1 MFKAIKKILG
11 LPSNPY
17 TGITVRVEKDNLVEY
32 VPGPHVILSKLPF
45 TFPGS
50 CVNVVYMPGYR
61 LCAGVPGRHLFTL
74 LFTDTNPSCDFDNKV
89 RVVLVTQDKEGN
101 LAWIR
106 CWNRDEIEQRIG
118 GRGYKYLLEHS
129 KINWRILA
137 IG

>member
-1 MFKAIKKILG
+1 MFEKVKRLLG
-11 LPSNPY
+11 FPVNPY
-17 TGITVRVEKDNLVEY
+17 KGITVRVEKDNLVEY
-32 VPGPHVILSKLPF
+32 VPGRHVILSKLPF

-61 LCAGVPGRHLFTL
+61 LRTTVPGRHLFTL

-89 RVVLVTQDKEGN
+89 RVVLVTQDEEGN

-118 GRGYKYLLEHS
+118 RRGYKYLLENS